1 MMKRIAILLLLVVY
15 LPQTMGLR
23 MAIHFCAG
31 DFERIVFFDDSESYC
46 ECGQHVL
53 KSGKPHK
60 SCCKDIHVKCEI
72 KSKQIP
78 STHLFLDLVSD
89 LDFQC
94 LREINIPTLQ
104 VFFYQIQERNAY
116 TGVDPPPI
124 LFEKVYLFNEV
135 FRL

>member
-1 MMKRIAILLLLVVY
+1 MLLLAVY
-15 LPQTMGLR
+15 LPQTTGLR

-31 DFERIVFFDDSESYC
+31 DFDRIVFFDDSESYC

-53 KSGKPHK
+53 KSNKPHK
-60 SCCKDIHVKCEI
+60 SCCKDIHVKCEL

-78 STHLFLDLVSD
+78 SSYLFLDLVSD
-89 LDFQC
+89 FQWVSD
-94 LREINIPTLQ
+94 LKIATQQ
-104 VFFYQIQERNAY
+104 VFFYQKQERKAY

>member
-1 MMKRIAILLLLVVY
+1 MMKRIAILLLLAVY

-60 SCCKDIHVKCEI
+60 SCCKDIHVKCEL

-78 STHLFLDLVSD
+78 STHLFLDLTSCFHWVGE
-89 LDFQC
+89 LV
-94 LREINIPTLQ
+94 IPIQQ
-104 VFFYQIQERNAY
+104 VFFYQNQERTTF
-116 TGVDPPPI
+116 TGLDPPPI